1 MTAALRA
8 GGNRDGSAA
17 VARDGAR
24 VYVTLRGTPKSSAGS
39 PGGAPRPRTSRL
51 PGTVLALG
59 VVSFFTDVSSESVV
73 AVLPLYVTAVLGLS
87 PVAYGFLDGVY
98 QGTSALVRLLGGWW
112 ADRTGHAKRVAFVG
126 YGVSALSRFALLGAG
141 GFAAITGTVALD
153 RLGKGLRTGPRDAL
167 IADSSAPEQ
176 LGRNFGVHRAMDTA
190 GALVGPLAAFA
201 LVAAIPVGLGGY
213 RSVFVLS
220 AATAVIGL
228 VVLLVAVPGGRRRAA
243 EAARRASGAAL
254 ADPPPRMRWRDLT
267 QPGLRRLLLAAGLL
281 GLLTVGDGFLYLV
294 LAGSGTIGT
303 TYFPLLMVGTNA
315 AYLVLAVPL
324 GRLADRVGRT
334 PVFIGGYVLLLGG
347 YLLCA
352 LQRSG
357 VVPVVCVLL
366 LLGAYYAATDGVL
379 SAMATGRVPEAS
391 RTSGIAAAQTVVA
404 LSRFV
409 SSIGFGLLWGSTGRG
424 PAMLVM
430 ALGLATALP
439 VAARLLRTPPATSP
453 EVV

>member
-1 MTAALRA
+1 M
-8 GGNRDGSAA
+8 
-17 VARDGAR
+17 
-24 VYVTLRGTPKSSAGS
+24 YVTLRGTPGGPPSSPKAKDRSRTRAG
-39 PGGAPRPRTSRL
+39 RL

-98 QGTSALVRLLGGWW
+98 QGTSAVVRVLGGWW

-126 YGVSALSRFALLGAG
+126 YGVSAISRLALLPAT
-141 GFAAITGTVALD
+141 GFAAITGVVALD

-167 IADSSAPEQ
+167 IADASAPDQ

-220 AATAVIGL
+220 AATALIGL
-228 VVLLVAVPGGRRRAA
+228 AVLVVAVPGGRRRTAA
-243 EAARRASGAAL
+243 APPGSP
-254 ADPPPRMRWRDLT
+254 DPAEPAPRMRWRDLT
-267 QPGLRRLLLAAGLL
+267 SPGLRRLLLGAGLL

-294 LAGSGTIGT
+294 LAGSGTIGAA
-303 TYFPLLMVGTNA
+303 YFPLLMVGTNA
-315 AYLVLAVPL
+315 AYLALAVPM

-334 PVFIGGYVLLLGG
+334 PVFLGGYVLLLAG

-352 LQRSG
+352 VQRGG
-357 VVPVVCVLL
+357 VVEVVGVLL

-379 SAMATGRVPEAS
+379 AAMASSRVPEAS
-391 RTSGIAAAQTVVA
+391 RASGIAAAQTVVA
-404 LSRFV
+404 LSRFA
-409 SSIGFGLLWGSTGRG
+409 SSIGFGLLWDATGRG
-424 PAMLVM
+424 SAMLVM
-430 ALGLATALP
+430 AVGLALALP
-439 VAARLLRTPPATSP
+439 VAGRLLRPARPTPPAP
-453 EVV
+453 AR

>member
-1 MTAALRA
+1 M
-8 GGNRDGSAA
+8 
-17 VARDGAR
+17 
-24 VYVTLRGTPKSSAGS
+24 YVTLRREPGS
-39 PGGAPRPRTSRL
+39 PASSEDARARPGTRPSRL

-73 AVLPLYVTAVLGLS
+73 AVLPLYVTAVLGLG

-98 QGTSALVRLLGGWW
+98 QGMSAVVRVLGGWW

-126 YGVSALSRFALLGAG
+126 YGVSALSRFALLAAT

-167 IADSSAPEQ
+167 IADASAPDQ
-176 LGRNFGVHRAMDTA
+176 LGRNFGLHRAMDTA
-190 GALVGPLAAFA
+190 GAVIGPLAAFA
-201 LVAAIPVGLGGY
+201 LVATVPVGLGGY

-228 VVLLVAVPGGRRRAA
+228 SVLVLAVPGGRRRAIA
-243 EAARRASGAAL
+243 TERRAAGAEP
-254 ADPPPRMRWRDLT
+254 ADPPQRMRWRDLT
-267 QPGLRRLLLAAGLL
+267 RPGLRRLLLAAGLL
-281 GLLTVGDGFLYLV
+281 SLLTIGDGFLYLV
-294 LAGSGTIGT
+294 LAGSGTVGA

-315 AYLVLAVPL
+315 AYLALAVPL
-324 GRLADRVGRT
+324 GRLADRMGRT

-352 LQRSG
+352 LQGGG

-379 SAMATGRVPEAS
+379 SAMASGRVPEVS
-391 RTSGIAAAQTVVA
+391 RSSGIAAAQTVVA
-404 LSRFV
+404 LSRFA
-409 SSIGFGLLWGSTGRG
+409 SSIGFGLLWSSTGRA

-430 ALGLATALP
+430 ALGLAIALP
-439 VAARLLRTPPATSP
+439 VAARLLRSAPAARSEAP
-453 EVV
+453 